1 MGVNGE
7 KYSRIIRRADDVR
20 AEMRYD
26 IPVQDRSQRSVEMV
40 PTTLIV
46 YDVDDRKDICLSGSL
61 REFAK
66 DFLKGNN
73 LFAFRIEAL
82 MRINLRGFTPP
93 YRFRVGPS

>member
-1 MGVNGE
+1 M
-7 KYSRIIRRADDVR
+7 R
-20 AEMRYD
+20 AEVGYV
-26 IPVQDRSQRSVEMV
+26 ISFQDRFQGSVKVV
-40 PTTLIV
+40 PAALIID
-46 YDVDDRKDICLSGSL
+46 DVDDRKDICLSGSL

-93 YRFRVGPS
+93 YRFRVSPP